1 MGEDKISISD
11 QKQVHVEFNQE
22 FDDVDLLSD
31 AEKQALEADID
42 EGDGPAPDD
51 DADDTAE
58 AEEAKKQPA
67 EDVENAAADAKAEK
81 EAEDAAKAKEAEEKE
96 AKEAEEAKEA
106 KEAEDKDAKEDEPK
120 DPDKPEK
127 PQQAFADI
135 GPPLTMRGLSE
146 EELKAV
152 QDGLAE
158 AKKKFQEGEIDYE
171 EYLDTRDNLNKRLWQ
186 HEFAADMTA
195 ESIDNRWEWEQ
206 ETFLNAAENDWISN
220 DDVVYAAFASTV
232 NMILS
237 TEQGQVMPGPQ
248 LLATAREEVAKR
260 FSPSRPQE
268 RAKEEEETK
277 SRNAMEGAKRKEA
290 EKQPPETL
298 GGKPAA
304 EIDEGVGEFD
314 WLDKLDG
321 EEYEKAVVGL
331 TEQQLKRYEA
341 SL

>member
-1 MGEDKISISD
+1 MGEEKISISD
-11 QKQVHVEFNQE
+11 KKQVHVEFNQE

-31 AEKQALEADID
+31 AEKEALEADID
-42 EGDGPAPDD
+42 EGDGPPPDD
-51 DADDTAE
+51 DADDKTA
-58 AEEAKKQPA
+58 AEEAKQSASEDAKKA
-67 EDVENAAADAKAEK
+67 EADAKAEK
-81 EAEDAAKAKEAEEKE
+81 EAEDAKKAKEAEEKE
-96 AKEAEEAKEA
+96 AEEAKEA
-106 KEAEDKDAKEDEPK
+106 DETKDKDGKEDEPK
-120 DPDKPEK
+120 DLVKPEK
-127 PQQAFADI
+127 PQQPFPDI

-146 EELKAV
+146 EELKSV

-158 AKKKFQEGEIDYE
+158 AKKKFQEGEIDYD

-195 ESIDNRWEWEQ
+195 ESVGNRWEWEQ
-206 ETFLNAAENDWISN
+206 ETFLNAAENEWINN

-237 TEQGQVMPGPQ
+237 TEEGQVMPGGQ
-248 LLATAREEVAKR
+248 LLTTAREEVAKR
-260 FSPSRPQE
+260 FSPSQPQE
-268 RAKEEEETK
+268 RAKEEEQTK
-277 SRNAMEGAKRKEA
+277 KRKAMEGAKKKEA
-290 EKQPPETL
+290 QKQPPETL

-304 EIDEGVGEFD
+304 EIDEGVGEFE